1 MVGQERLKNLIN
13 LYIENKTLPRFIFIV
28 GEAGSGR
35 KTLTK
40 YIAERLNCPC
50 IVFDNTV
57 DAVRDVITN
66 AYQQT
71 EPIVY
76 CIPEYEKMSQAAIS
90 SLLKVGE
97 ETPQQAYIVITAKNS
112 SSILP
117 TLKSRSIQLLL
128 DEYSIIELEQI
139 AKEFGVNTKDID
151 ICSTPGDLLKVK
163 NLNIDEFK
171 AFVDSVWDKLTQAS
185 EGNALKI
192 PSKLKIKDDD
202 TKGYDITLFF
212 NYLQNKINETAKT
225 LNTEKQLETLYKILK
240 LIAETKYKLTQ
251 NFNKQSIIDLF
262 ILKLRKEMYGII

>member
-13 LYIENKTLPRFIFIV
+13 LYVENKTLPRFIFII

-40 YIAERLNCPC
+40 YIAEKLNCPYV
-50 IVFDNTV
+50 VFDNSV

-71 EPIVY
+71 DPIVY

-112 SSILP
+112 SDILP

-139 AKEFGVNTKDID
+139 AKEFGVTVKDID
-151 ICSTPGDLLKVK
+151 ICSTPGDLLKLK

-171 AFVDSVWDKLTQAS
+171 AFVDNIWGKLTQAS

-202 TKGYDITLFF
+202 TKGYDLTLFF

-225 LNTEKQLETLYKILK
+225 LNTEKQLEVLYNILK

>member
-13 LYIENKTLPRFIFIV
+13 LYVENKTLPRFIFII

-40 YIAERLNCPC
+40 YIAEKLNCPYV
-50 IVFDNTV
+50 VFDNSV

-71 EPIVY
+71 DPIVY

-139 AKEFGVNTKDID
+139 AKEFGVTVKDID
-151 ICSTPGDLLKVK
+151 ICSTPGDLLKLK

-171 AFVDSVWDKLTQAS
+171 AFVDNIWGKLTQAS

-202 TKGYDITLFF
+202 T
-212 NYLQNKINETAKT
+212 AKT
-225 LNTEKQLETLYKILK
+225 LNTEKQLEVLYNILK

-262 ILKLRKEMYGII
+262 ILKLRKELYGIIWIT